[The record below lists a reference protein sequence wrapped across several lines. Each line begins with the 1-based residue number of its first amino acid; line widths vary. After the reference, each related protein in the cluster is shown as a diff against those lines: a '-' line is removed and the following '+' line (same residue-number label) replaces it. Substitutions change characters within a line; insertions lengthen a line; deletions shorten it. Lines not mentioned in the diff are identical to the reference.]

1 MGDEMN
7 LHYISTRGDKNKVT
21 ASEAIVK
28 GIAPDGGLYVP
39 EAIPQLDI
47 APEMLA
53 QMPYAELAYEVLK
66 LYLTDFTEAELRAC
80 IEGAYGSG
88 FDDPKIAPV
97 VEVNGAYFLELF
109 HGRTLAFKDMALSI
123 LPRFMM
129 TAAKKLGIDKE
140 ICILTATSGDTGK
153 AALSGFAD
161 VEGTK
166 IVVFYPEGGVSEVQR
181 LQMVTQEGDNT
192 RVIGVR
198 GNFDDAQTGVKQIF
212 MDEAFAKELDAKGV
226 QLSSANSI
234 NIGRLVPQIVYYF
247 YAYGQMVASGAIKA
261 GEAMNFVVPTGNFG
275 NILAGHYAREMGL
288 PVKELLCAS
297 NENCVLHDFFSTAV
311 YDKNRQ
317 FILTASPSMDILVSS
332 NLERLLYQLSGDG
345 AAVNDMM
352 QALNTAGKYTFDAKG
367 CGIASGLASEDETF
381 AAIAE
386 MSANGYVM
394 DTHTAVAYKTWRKRA
409 AETKDEAKTV
419 VVSTASPY
427 KFGASVCA
435 AITGGDYT
443 ESTPDELFAELEKLS
458 KVSVPTAIA
467 GLAQKP
473 VLHTQVCGKDDMQAA
488 VRGFLM

>member
-1 MGDEMN
+1 MDMD
-7 LHYISTRGDKNKVT
+7 LYYISTRGDKKKVT

-39 EAIPQLDI
+39 EAIPKLNI

-53 QMPYAELAYEVLK
+53 KLSYTDLAYVVLSQ
-66 LYLTDFTEAELRAC
+66 YLTDFTEEELNAC
-80 IEGAYGSG
+80 INGAYGQG
-88 FDDPKIAPV
+88 FDDPLVAPV
-97 VEVNGAYFLELF
+97 VEANGAYFLELF

-153 AALSGFAD
+153 AALAGYAD
-161 VEGTK
+161 VPGTK

-181 LQMVTQEGDNT
+181 LQMVTQEGTNT

-198 GNFDDAQTGVKQIF
+198 GNFDDAQTGVKKIF
-212 MDEAFAKELDAKGV
+212 MDEDFAKELDAKGV
-226 QLSSANSI
+226 LLSSANSI
-234 NIGRLVPQIVYYF
+234 NIGRLVPQIVYYY
-247 YAYGQMVASGAIKA
+247 YAYGRMVASGAIKA
-261 GEAMNFVVPTGNFG
+261 GEAINFVVPTGNFG
-275 NILAGHYAREMGL
+275 NILAGYYAREMGL

-297 NENCVLHDFFSTAV
+297 NANCVLHDFFSTAV

-317 FILTASPSMDILVSS
+317 FILTVSPSMDILVSS
-332 NLERLLYQLSGDG
+332 NLERLLHKLSGDG
-345 AAVNDMM
+345 AAVNEMM
-352 QALNTAGKYTFDAKG
+352 RALNTAGKYTFDAKG

-386 MSANGYVM
+386 MSAANYVM
-394 DTHTAVAYKTWRKRA
+394 DTHTAVAYKTWRKRVEEMA
-409 AETKDEAKTV
+409 DDTKTV

-427 KFGASVCA
+427 KFGASVCG
-435 AITGGDYT
+435 AITGKDYT
-443 ESTPDELFAELEKLS
+443 TSTPDELFAEVEKLS
-458 KVSVPTAIA
+458 GVRVPGAIA

-473 VLHTQVCGKDDMQAA
+473 VLHTRVCGKDDMRAE
-488 VRGFLM
+488 VCGFLI